1 MSYDFE
7 TTTYGKWILAG
18 EHAVLRGHPALV
30 FPLKHKSLTLQYQ
43 ASDAPLT
50 LTYRGESETN
60 CEPSIW
66 KLLHKGFECLN
77 YSPNEITGA
86 LYITNHIP
94 IGTGLGASAAICI
107 AITRWLK
114 HQFNPEID
122 CFQFANTLEHV
133 FHGQSSGLDIAGSGA
148 TKDAIYFQAGH
159 IQPITLTWKPYW
171 YLSFSGEVGVTSD
184 CIQQVQALRTHDTRK
199 ADNTDKYMADSVT
212 QAHTALTKP
221 REAGK
226 LRQAI
231 DMASSCFETWGL
243 INPSLKNHMQA
254 LKSAGAI
261 AVKPTGSGGGGHVL
275 SLWDTPPKTETISL
289 IPLS

>member
-1 MSYDFE
+1 MSYEFE
-7 TTTYGKWILAG
+7 TITYGKWILAG

-30 FPLKHKSLTLQYQ
+30 FPLKHKSLILQYQ

-66 KLLHKGFECLN
+66 GLLHKGFEYLN
-77 YSPNEITGA
+77 YSHNEITGA

-94 IGTGLGASAAICI
+94 VGTGLGASAAICI

-114 HQFNPEID
+114 HQFNPEIN
-122 CFQFANTLEHV
+122 CFQFANMLEHV

-148 TKDAIYFQAGH
+148 TKDAIYFQSGH

-171 YLSFSGEVGVTSD
+171 YLSFSGEVGITSD
-184 CIQQVQALRTHDTRK
+184 CIQQVQALRIQNSAK
-199 ADNTDKYMADSVT
+199 ADSIDKQMADSVT
-212 QAHTALTKP
+212 QAYAALTKP
-221 REAGK
+221 GEAEALK
-226 LRQAI
+226 QAI
-231 DMASSCFETWGL
+231 NTASNCFENWGL
-243 INPSLKNHMQA
+243 INSSLNDHMQT
-254 LKSAGAI
+254 LKKAGAI
-261 AVKPTGSGGGGHVL
+261 AAKPTGSGGGGHVL
-275 SLWDTPPKTETISL
+275 SLWNTPPKTEAISL